1 MVPVTKGS
9 PYYPAEPKTNATPS
23 NNTTTTTLS
32 IEEDE
37 EDDDDDHWP
46 HSKLFPAAHRVSGGG
61 SSSMDLP
68 STSSTSSSSNTNT
81 AMPRVELLS
90 PEEEQKKDL
99 DELLGKIDSTIA
111 SSRRFVAKSQDSS
124 DYAMVDEDLPD
135 YEGAYQNASSSS
147 SSGHLRNASGSSFHG
162 TDDTANLITNSR
174 QVKSSLQRLERTQDE
189 LFEL

>member
-1 MVPVTKGS
+1 MVPVSKGS
-9 PYYPAEPKTNATPS
+9 PHYPAEPKTNPAPS
-23 NNTTTTTLS
+23 NNSTTTTTLS

-37 EDDDDDHWP
+37 VDDDDDHWP
-46 HSKLFPAAHRVSGGG
+46 HSKLFPAHRVSAGG

-68 STSSTSSSSNTNT
+68 SSASTANHT

-124 DYAMVDEDLPD
+124 DYGLVDEDVPD
-135 YEGAYQNASSSS
+135 YEGMYQNASSSS